1 MNMQLKFLNPADF
14 PNPSKEFQSYF
25 NSYLEL
31 CKFSIEERLGILFY
45 LGATL
50 PGKLRDINPESSE
63 FSEYIKVLSLY
74 SKSTGDFSDY
84 GDLNDAIFNAWIYNA
99 NLAISKISADDAII
113 DENLR
118 TLPFGNIN
126 VGKSDPKN
134 DFLDMFNYDSFSLNV
149 VQNLND
155 ELFIQTGKHLKDR
168 DYSSSRAYEAGFA
181 YRMMMLNMDLK
192 GTDYL
197 LSRINSCLSPLFESI
212 FYAPMLYV
220 FNNHAFKA
228 NHLFSQILNNFY
240 GGQNSKLFPIA
251 QSIHLYHQYIFY
263 KENSSELRNE
273 WLFNHDV
280 EEGSAISIFLNAINI
295 RKTNL
300 KENAEAIKQSG
311 EVYDSNLIDA
321 RIGTNEF
328 LKAILGV
335 IQSKYSINGYDEF
348 MHGEG
353 AKWNTTWN
361 NKGDYIQYLVILFYE
376 TCLHALVVDE
386 IK

>member
-1 MNMQLKFLNPADF
+1 MNMQLKRLNPTDF
-14 PNPSKEFQSYF
+14 PDSSKEFQSYF
-25 NSYLEL
+25 DSFLDL
-31 CKFSIEERLGILFY
+31 CQFSIEEKLGILFY

-63 FSEYIKVLSLY
+63 FTEYLRVLSLY

-84 GDLNDAIFNAWIYNA
+84 GDLNDAIFSAWIYNA
-99 NLAISKISADDAII
+99 NLAISKISADDTSI

-118 TLPFGNIN
+118 SLPFGNIII
-126 VGKSDPKN
+126 GKSDPKD
-134 DFLDMFNYDSFSLNV
+134 DFLEMFKYDSFSLNV

-155 ELFIQTGKHLKDR
+155 TLFIQTGLHLKDKS
-168 DYSSSRAYEAGFA
+168 YSSARAYEAGFA

-197 LSRINSCLSPLFESI
+197 LSRINSCLSPLFESL

-220 FNNHAFKA
+220 FNQHAFKA

-240 GGQNSKLFPIA
+240 GGQNSKLFPVA

-300 KENAEAIKQSG
+300 KEKAEAIKQSG
-311 EVYDSNLIDA
+311 EVYDSSLIDA
-321 RIGTNEF
+321 RIDTNDF

-348 MHGEG
+348 VLGEG

-361 NKGDYIQYLVILFYE
+361 NKGDYIQYLVILYYE
-376 TCLHALVVDE
+376 TCLHSLVVDE
-386 IK
+386 LL